1 MYFIS
6 INLVNKWTYYEI
18 YEFMIMFHCV
28 SVFLFVDVVDVV
40 DVDFVSYLVYRNVIS
55 SVFVL

>member
-1 MYFIS
+1 
-6 INLVNKWTYYEI
+6 
-18 YEFMIMFHCV
+18 MFHCV